1 MLDQNERVHVS
12 QIHAINLNEETFNW
26 KKKHSTELKEVENVP
41 PFTFALT
48 EDCRI
53 LN

>member
-1 MLDQNERVHVS
+1 MLDQNERVHIS
-12 QIHAINLNEETFNW
+12 QIQATNLNEKTFNW

-48 EDCRI
+48 
-53 LN
+53 